1 MIETEK
7 DAGAESTCICGE
19 KMKKVLFDTD
29 IGSDIDDALA
39 IAYLLGEKECDLLGV
54 TTVSGCPVERA
65 KLVSA
70 ICTAAGREDI
80 PIYPGMEGPFV
91 GKQWQPNVPQAEKLC
106 NWPHKEDYP
115 MFEAIEFMR
124 RTIRENPHEVTL
136 LAVGPMT
143 NVATLF
149 AIDPEIPSLLEGL
162 VLMCGRFCDG
172 VEKPE
177 WNAKCD
183 YAATYGIYAKRTPI
197 HRSYGLNVTLQLT
210 IDAKEARES
219 FTESKVMQPVMDFAE
234 KYFERIDRMIFH
246 DPLAAMA
253 IFHPDICTYKKGNV
267 SIDVT
272 NPDTLGRTLFE
283 ETEDGNHEIAV
294 TVDRDRFFEKYL
306 ETVNRI

>member
-1 MIETEK
+1 
-7 DAGAESTCICGE
+7 
-19 KMKKVLFDTD
+19 MKKILFDTD

-39 IAYLLGEKECDLLGV
+39 IAYLLGESECNLLGV
-54 TTVSGCPVERA
+54 TTVSGGPIDRA
-65 KLVSA
+65 KLISA

-80 PIYPGMEGPFV
+80 PIYPGMEGPFI
-91 GKQWQPNVPQAEKLC
+91 GKQWQPNVPQAEKLGK
-106 NWPHKEDYP
+106 WPHKEDYP

-162 VLMCGRFCDG
+162 VLMCGRFCDD

-183 YAATYGIYAKRTPI
+183 YVATHVVYANSVKL

-210 IDAKEARES
+210 INSKEAQES
-219 FTESKVMQPVMDFAE
+219 FKGKVMKPVMDFADT
-234 KYFERIDRMIFH
+234 YFQMRDEMIFH
-246 DPLAAMA
+246 DPLAAMCV
-253 IFHPDICTYKKGNV
+253 FHPEICTYKKGNV
-267 SIDVT
+267 KIDIT
-272 NPDTLGRTLFE
+272 NNNTLGRTLFDE
-283 ETEDGNHEIAV
+283 CDDGMHEIAV
-294 TVDRDRFFEKYL
+294 TVDRDKFFELYIN
-306 ETVNRI
+306 TVNKFN